1 MTILEH
7 HQVAPPMPKTALV
20 TVAIIGS
27 LAQLL
32 TAEPNPSPRIA
43 WYGNLAD
50 GLAEARRSGRPI
62 LLVSGAPACLGV
74 PGVW

>member
-1 MTILEH
+1 
-7 HQVAPPMPKTALV
+7 MPKTALV
-20 TVAIIGS
+20 TVALIGS

-43 WYGNLAD
+43 WYGN
-50 GLAEARRSGRPI
+50 LAEARRSGRPI